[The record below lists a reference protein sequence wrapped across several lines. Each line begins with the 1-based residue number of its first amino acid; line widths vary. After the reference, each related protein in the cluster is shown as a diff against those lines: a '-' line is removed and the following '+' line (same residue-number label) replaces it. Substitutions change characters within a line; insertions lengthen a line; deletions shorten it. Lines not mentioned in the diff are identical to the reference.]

1 MLNFLRIFLIL
12 PFSVDVVDYFEKGIE
27 FSVFCVEVRSYSY
40 QIAFFIQSFPEVNF
54 EIKVLNLSL
63 LSKIT

>member
-12 PFSVDVVDYFEKGIE
+12 PFSVDVVDCFEQRIE
-27 FSVFCVEVRSYSY
+27 LSIFCVEVRSYSY
-40 QIAFFIQSFPEVNF
+40 QMAFFIKSFPEVNF